1 MRIALTLLLLAL
13 SSTSFALKTGD
24 KAPNFSLPLLTQ
36 TGSLSLSQYR
46 GKVVYLDFWAS
57 WCGPCRKSLPLL
69 NNMRNSLKDEPFEV
83 IAINLDEEIKDA
95 RGFLKEFPVSY
106 PTLHDATSQSPE
118 KYSLRGMPTSYL
130 IDKKGIVRAIHT
142 GFKPSDMKKIQQEVN
157 QLLGKK

>member
-1 MRIALTLLLLAL
+1 MRILTTLLLLAL
-13 SSTSFALKTGD
+13 SSASFALKAGD
-24 KAPNFSLPLLTQ
+24 KAPNFKLPLLTQ
-36 TGSLSLSQYR
+36 KGSLSLSEYR

-69 NNMRNSLKDEPFEV
+69 NKMRNSLKGQPFEV

-95 RGFLKEFPVSY
+95 RGFLKQFPVSY
-106 PTLHDATSQSPE
+106 PTLHDVTGQSPE
-118 KYSLRGMPTSYL
+118 KYALQGMPTSYL
-130 IDKKGIVRAIHT
+130 IDKKGVVRAVHT